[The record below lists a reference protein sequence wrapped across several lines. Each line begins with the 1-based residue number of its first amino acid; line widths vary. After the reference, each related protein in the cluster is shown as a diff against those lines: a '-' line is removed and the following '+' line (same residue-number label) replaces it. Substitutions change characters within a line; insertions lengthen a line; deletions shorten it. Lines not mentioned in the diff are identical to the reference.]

1 MKFSLCNYNW
11 KLDEHDV
18 VNTRRLEIKH
28 NISPLLARCMMPIM
42 NKLHRE
48 VLRNSNKK
56 NLAQHNP
63 PQDIFQS
70 LKSTLSDKK
79 SDTNNHNTTTTD
91 TTNLSAD
98 NSTSEISTQNKGE
111 NETE

>member
-18 VNTRRLEIKH
+18 VNTRRLELKH

-42 NKLHRE
+42 NKLHQE
-48 VLRNSNKK
+48 VLRDSNQK

-70 LKSTLSDKK
+70 LKSTKLQLRLQLSFNMTIVSSKRHEAAMDAEPILL
-79 SDTNNHNTTTTD
+79 TY
-91 TTNLSAD
+91 
-98 NSTSEISTQNKGE
+98 
-111 NETE
+111 